1 MASMRR
7 RAVPLALFSYSI
19 LLTLMGV
26 ITLSFLVA
34 GLIVFSTVKGD
45 PLTQLALRVLGFN
58 PDIEVHLAIIMPVLL
73 ASAILVLM
81 LAAPFEAFLEAATLV
96 LLVMPVLG
104 LATLTLEPTL
114 DSKMLIASVYAVSA
128 SLLSFHVARR
138 TRQLALE
145 PWG

>member
-7 RAVPLALFSYSI
+7 RVVPLALFSYSI

-26 ITLSFLVA
+26 ITLSFLAA

-58 PDIEVHLAIIMPVLL
+58 PNIEVHLAVIMPVLL
-73 ASAILVLM
+73 GSATLALM
-81 LAAPFEAFLEAATLV
+81 LAAPFEAFLEAGALTL
-96 LLVMPVLG
+96 LTIAILG
-104 LATLTLEPTL
+104 ITTQALEPTL
-114 DSKMLIASVYAVSA
+114 YSKMLLSGAYSASA
-128 SLLSFHVARR
+128 SLLAFHVARR